1 MINHNIT
8 NLINKVF
15 LLILFIS
22 GVLSQTKHEPF
33 ADEKF
38 GKVYYIETISEA
50 PVIDGVLDE
59 AIWSSILP
67 ITDFVQEEPENMA
80 APTENMEVYFG
91 YDDRTLFVGAKLY
104 DSNPAEIARQLAPRD
119 DWYGGFDDQADWFSI
134 DLDSRHDHQTA
145 FSFAVNASGVM
156 SDEMIYN
163 DEDYDTDWNAIWD
176 AEAKITDFGWVVEM
190 KIPFSMLPFN
200 KGDEL
205 TWGLN
210 ITRFIQRKYET
221 ITWVAF
227 PLEIEGI
234 ASKFG
239 HLSGLKGIFPPA
251 KFEFFPYSLG
261 GFTNYSDLK
270 LMDVDVPLSHKIG
283 YMSESDYNFGLD
295 MKYRINPNSLL
306 TLAVNPD
313 FGQVESDPADI
324 NLTSYETYFPEK
336 RPFFLKDSDIFETP
350 IELFYSR
357 RIGDNSWGMGMEEYR
372 GDTLFYDINIPV
384 KINAAGK
391 LTGKN
396 EQGLS
401 YGILGAITSET
412 DSSTWHTY
420 YDPDSIYFPYN
431 YPKKYFISRV
441 KQDLFSG
448 NSFLG
453 IMTTSSLDDSAHI
466 ISVDGMVNLL
476 DNQIGLDGQVVMS
489 SDDKMGLLGNL
500 TYSPLG
506 FFSTWIDY
514 QHYEPGLNLEHLGY
528 LRRDNYSQFKTGIK
542 FQNQE
547 PWGGIRSSAII
558 LEWEME
564 KNSDELDLGKTI
576 EISYDAMFT
585 NFWKIGGG
593 YYGIQEHHDD
603 RKIFSYYSS
612 DAFGPIIKIPK
623 ISGYHFNI
631 SSDKHKKL
639 SANLSWTYATNT
651 RDDLERGQFIE
662 LTYRPNTFLTF
673 SGSYDNYR
681 LNKKYYW
688 LEELEEINGNLQY
701 IFSDFDKNLKIYS
714 FRSSGNIGRNLS
726 IQLYSEIFQNNDTY
740 SNYSQYI
747 DSSKTYSDLIGEEI
761 YTTDENEVQD
771 PTSSLILDPNY
782 YIGLYPRYTS
792 FIFNGVLKWNYAHG
806 SNLYIVYTARKSVN
820 GKKFP
825 KISDF
830 FQYNKEG
837 RWVETL
843 RDQTIMVKI
852 DYWFEI

>member
-1 MINHNIT
+1 MINQNIL

-15 LLILFIS
+15 LPFLFVS
-22 GVLSQTKHEPF
+22 GVLPQTEREPF
-33 ADEKF
+33 LYEKE
-38 GKVYYIETISEA
+38 GKVYHILPITEA
-50 PVIDGVLDE
+50 PTIDGVLNASE
-59 AIWSSILP
+59 WSSIVP
-67 ITDFVQEEPENMA
+67 IIDFDQEEPDNMA
-80 APTENMEVYFG
+80 LPTENMEVYFG
-91 YDDRTLFVGAKLY
+91 YDDRNLYVGAKLY

-119 DWYGGFDDQADWFSI
+119 DWYGAFDDQADWFSI

-163 DEDYDTDWNAIWD
+163 DEDYDADWNAIWD

-190 KIPFSMLPFN
+190 NIPFSMLPFN
-200 KGDEL
+200 KGDDL

-210 ITRFIQRKYET
+210 ITRFIQREYET
-221 ITWVAF
+221 ITWVVF

-251 KFEFFPYSLG
+251 KFEFSPYSLG
-261 GFTNYSDLK
+261 GLTNYSDLK
-270 LMDVDVPLSHKIG
+270 LTDVDAAFSHKIG
-283 YMSESDYNFGLD
+283 YMDESDFNFGLD
-295 MKYRINPNSLL
+295 MKYRISPNSLL

-336 RPFFLKDSDIFETP
+336 RSFFLKDSDIFETP

-372 GDTLFYDINIPV
+372 GDTLFYDIQIPV

-401 YGILGAITSET
+401 YGFLSAFTSET

-420 YDPDSIYFPYN
+420 YDPDSIYYPYN

-453 IMTTSSLDDSAHI
+453 IMATSSVDDSAHI

-476 DNQIGLDGQVVMS
+476 DNQIGIDGQVVMS
-489 SDDKMGLLGNL
+489 SDDKMGVLGNL

-514 QHYEPGLNLEHLGY
+514 QKYEPGFNLEHLGY
-528 LRRDNYSQFKTGIK
+528 LWRDNYSQLKTGIK

-547 PWGGIRSSAII
+547 YWGVIRNSAII
-558 LEWEME
+558 LEWEFE
-564 KNSDELDLGKTI
+564 ENSDDLDLGKTI
-576 EISYDAMFT
+576 ELSYDAMFT

-593 YYGIQEHHDD
+593 YYKIQEHHDD
-603 RKIFSYYSS
+603 RKIFSYYSME
-612 DAFGPIIKIPK
+612 AFGPIIKIPE

-631 SSDKHKKL
+631 TSDKHQKL
-639 SANLSWTYATNT
+639 SANLSWTFATNT
-651 RDDLERGQFIE
+651 RDDLEKGQFIE
-662 LTYRPNTFLTF
+662 LIYRPSTFLTF
-673 SGSYDNYR
+673 SGFYDNYR

-688 LEELEEINGNLQY
+688 LEELEDIDGSIQY
-701 IFSDFDKNLKIYS
+701 IFSDFDKNLKIFS
-714 FRSSGNIGRNLS
+714 FRSSGNIGRKLS
-726 IQLYSEIFQNNDTY
+726 IQLYSEIFQNDDTY

-747 DSSKTYSDLIGEEI
+747 DSLKTYETFIEDI
-761 YTTDENEVQD
+761 YTTDEKVVQD

-852 DYWFEI
+852 DYWFEM

>member
-8 NLINKVF
+8 KLIKKVF
-15 LLILFIS
+15 LPILIIS

-67 ITDFVQEEPENMA
+67 ITDFVQEDPDNMA
-80 APTENMEVYFG
+80 EPTENTEVYIT
-91 YDDRTLFVGAKLY
+91 YDDQAVYVAARMY
-104 DSNPAEIARQLAPRD
+104 DSEPSDIARQLAPRD
-119 DWYGGFDDQADWFSI
+119 DWYGAFDEMADWFSI

-176 AEAKITDFGWVVEM
+176 AEAIITDFGWVVEM
-190 KIPFSMLPFN
+190 EIPFSMLPFN
-200 KGDEL
+200 KGDDL

-210 ITRFIQRKYET
+210 ITRFIQREYET

-251 KFEFFPYSLG
+251 KFEFSPYSLG
-261 GFTNYSDLK
+261 GLTNYSDLK
-270 LMDVDVPLSHKIG
+270 LTDVDVPRSHKEG
-283 YMSESDYNFGLD
+283 YMNASDVNFGLD

-336 RPFFLKDSDIFETP
+336 RSFFLKDSDIFETP

-372 GDTLFYDINIPV
+372 GDTLFYDIQIPV

-401 YGILGAITSET
+401 YGFLSAFTSET

-420 YDPDSIYFPYN
+420 YDPDSIYYPYN

-453 IMTTSSLDDSAHI
+453 IMTTSSVDDSAHI

-476 DNQIGLDGQVVMS
+476 DNQIGIDGQVVMS
-489 SDDKMGLLGNL
+489 SDDKMGVLGNL

-514 QHYEPGLNLEHLGY
+514 QKYEPGFNLEHLGY
-528 LRRDNYSQFKTGIK
+528 LWRDNYSQIKTGIK

-547 PWGGIRSSAII
+547 YWGVIRNSAII
-558 LEWEME
+558 LEWEFE
-564 KNSDELDLGKTI
+564 ENSDDLDLGKTI
-576 EISYDAMFT
+576 ELSYDAMFT

-593 YYGIQEHHDD
+593 YYKIQEHHDD
-603 RKIFSYYSS
+603 RKIFSYYSME
-612 DAFGPIIKIPK
+612 AFGPIIKIPE

-631 SSDKHKKL
+631 SSDRHQKL
-639 SANLSWTYATNT
+639 SANLSWTFATNT
-651 RDDLERGQFIE
+651 RDDLEKGQFIE
-662 LTYRPNTFLTF
+662 FIYHPNTFLTF

-688 LEELEEINGNLQY
+688 LEELEGDDGIQY
-701 IFSDFDKNLKIYS
+701 IFSDLDKNLNIYS
-714 FRSSGNIGRNLS
+714 LRSSGNIGRKLS
-726 IQLYSEIFQNNDTY
+726 IQIYSEIFQNSDTY
-740 SNYSQYI
+740 SNYSHY
-747 DSSKTYSDLIGEEI
+747 DKDSKTYSEGNDGSGI
-761 YTTDENEVQD
+761 YTTDENEVLS
-771 PTSSLILDPNY
+771 PTSSLILDPN
-782 YIGLYPRYTS
+782 
-792 FIFNGVLKWNYAHG
+792 
-806 SNLYIVYTARKSVN
+806 
-820 GKKFP
+820 
-825 KISDF
+825 
-830 FQYNKEG
+830 
-837 RWVETL
+837 
-843 RDQTIMVKI
+843 
-852 DYWFEI
+852 